1 MLLPTPQN
9 ETADIGFFRNIGFA
23 FILLTAIA
31 GSVTIG
37 LILKQDNA
45 SEPMEVAGSLTEL
58 DVAEL
63 AK

>member
-31 GSVTIG
+31 GSMTVG
-37 LILKQDNA
+37 LILKQNA
-45 SEPMEVAGSLTEL
+45 PVAIADSIAQPVTE
-58 DVAEL
+58 
-63 AK
+63 

>member
-31 GSVTIG
+31 GSMTIG
-37 LILKQDNA
+37 LILKENAPVAIADNLA
-45 SEPMEVAGSLTEL
+45 QPM
-58 DVAEL
+58 AE
-63 AK
+63 